1 MALSETQSRCVGRT
15 DLSPEGPVCPKRE
28 TCQRYTDLRDRGGDY
43 AWPKHIS
50 VFTHVCSDPELSQF
64 VPVEVVGHERN
75 SAAAPDMG
83 ESLGLGLQFHPV
95 VLPGDVVSS
104 SAFGGAAVESA
115 Q

>member
-64 VPVEVVGHERN
+64 IAVEVVGHERN

-83 ESLGLGLQFHPV
+83 ESLEGF
-95 VLPGDVVSS
+95 VLSGDVKASSMNKTTVSE
-104 SAFGGAAVESA
+104 AV

>member
-64 VPVEVVGHERN
+64 IAVEVVGHERN
-75 SAAAPDMG
+75 SAPAPDMG
-83 ESLGLGLQFHPV
+83 ESLPSIPQRGVFL
-95 VLPGDVVSS
+95 
-104 SAFGGAAVESA
+104 ATESA
-115 Q
+115 SSMGGNTVSWGES

>member
-64 VPVEVVGHERN
+64 IAVEVVGHERN
-75 SAAAPDMG
+75 VAPKADICEPLDRVTPSG
-83 ESLGLGLQFHPV
+83 DREASSLSKTT
-95 VLPGDVVSS
+95 VSS
-104 SAFGGAAVESA
+104 VAA
-115 Q
+115 

>member
-64 VPVEVVGHERN
+64 IAVEVVGHERN

-83 ESLGLGLQFHPV
+83 ESLEGF
-95 VLPGDVVSS
+95 VLSVDVKASS
-104 SAFGGAAVESA
+104 MDESA
-115 Q
+115 GVAA